1 MDNSWLFENE
11 EKEEEE
17 EAESDEEDKQ
27 TELEERLYAVVHHN
41 DLSQPLPSELA
52 KHYSIQC
59 ADNGEL
65 EVTLNNSLEVVKSTD
80 SELICNLLQTSVSN
94 DLVDNNNA
102 AVSANK
108 DDDDDVIIV
117 SSSYD
122 IKKTNDSNPNDK
134 IVVQNRN
141 SRKRFRYS
149 DLTLEEFQGKSLDE
163 LQGKTRD
170 QLQVKTL
177 DVLQGKTF
185 SEFQGKVA
193 NVESTTNDI
202 NYFDHNP
209 WMFCNRKHRKYKNL
223 KVPPSPSLCD
233 WKNDSNLDFIDVG
246 PYIKQGNEIIHSM
259 IKALIHL
266 NPGENIDKLAAFAR
280 ILYKRNVEL
289 FRKKRKNERKKA
301 RKLNQSIIT
310 DSSCNSS
317 FDFSKE
323 MKDLSVKIQEYNS
336 ETMTYKRKREDNFD
350 GSISLNISPFK
361 PNPKVVD
368 LSSDIE
374 DTTVDIED
382 STASS
387 SSTWKENSSLT
398 SGVKNSHFP
407 TKWTKEMVEYYS
419 KRRNKPMKD
428 IDKLIANLKSKLF
441 LRNTCFYF
449 ISCINLLVFLTEPSF
464 L

>member
-80 SELICNLLQTSVSN
+80 SELICNLLKTSVSN
-94 DLVDNNNA
+94 DLVDNNNV
-102 AVSANK
+102 AVLANK
-108 DDDDDVIIV
+108 DDDDVIIV
-117 SSSYD
+117 SSSYE
-122 IKKTNDSNPNDK
+122 IKKTNDLKPNDK
-134 IVVQNRN
+134 TVVHNRN

-163 LQGKTRD
+163 HQGKTLD

-185 SEFQGKVA
+185 NEFQGKVD

-202 NYFDHNP
+202 NYFDHSSK
-209 WMFCNRKHRKYKNL
+209 MFFNRKHRKYKNL

-246 PYIKQGNEIIHSM
+246 PYIKQGNDIIHSM

-289 FRKKRKNERKKA
+289 FKTKRRKERKKA
-301 RKLNQSIIT
+301 RKLDQFIIT
-310 DSSCNSS
+310 DSSFNSS
-317 FDFSKE
+317 FNFSKE
-323 MKDLSVKIQEYNS
+323 MKDLSVRIQEYNS

-368 LSSDIE
+368 LTSDIE
-374 DTTVDIED
+374 DTSVVVIED
-382 STASS
+382 STVSS
-387 SSTWKENSSLT
+387 SSTWKENPSLI

-441 LRNTCFYF
+441 L
-449 ISCINLLVFLTEPSF
+449 LVIYSR
-464 L
+464 

>member
-1 MDNSWLFENE
+1 MDNSWLFANE

-80 SELICNLLQTSVSN
+80 SELICSLLKTSVSN
-94 DLVDNNNA
+94 DLVDNNNV

-108 DDDDDVIIV
+108 DDDDDVVIV
-117 SSSYD
+117 SSSCN
-122 IKKTNDSNPNDK
+122 IKKTNVLNPNDK

-141 SRKRFRYS
+141 SQKRFRYS

-163 LQGKTRD
+163 LKGKTPENLQRKTLD
-170 QLQVKTL
+170 HLQVKSL
-177 DVLQGKTF
+177 DVLQGRTF
-185 SEFQGKVA
+185 NEFQGKVA

-202 NYFDHNP
+202 NYFDHSSK
-209 WMFCNRKHRKYKNL
+209 MFFNRKHRKYKNL

-246 PYIKQGNEIIHSM
+246 PYIKQGNDIIHSM

-289 FRKKRKNERKKA
+289 FRTKRRKERKKA
-301 RKLNQSIIT
+301 RKLDQFIIT
-310 DSSCNSS
+310 DSSFNSS

-368 LSSDIE
+368 LTSDIE
-374 DTTVDIED
+374 DTSVDIED
-382 STASS
+382 STVSS
-387 SSTWKENSSLT
+387 SRAWKENSSLI

-428 IDKLIANLKSKLF
+428 IDKLVANLKSKLF
-441 LRNTCFYF
+441 LIVIYSST
-449 ISCINLLVFLTEPSF
+449 
-464 L
+464 

>member
-17 EAESDEEDKQ
+17 EAESDEDDKQ

-80 SELICNLLQTSVSN
+80 SELICNLLKTSVSN

-108 DDDDDVIIV
+108 DDDDVIIV
-117 SSSYD
+117 SSSYE
-122 IKKTNDSNPNDK
+122 ITKTNDLKPNDK
-134 IVVQNRN
+134 NVVHNRN

-149 DLTLEEFQGKSLDE
+149 DLTLEEFQGKSLDGH
-163 LQGKTRD
+163 QGKTLD

-185 SEFQGKVA
+185 NEFQGKVD

-202 NYFDHNP
+202 NYFDHSSK
-209 WMFCNRKHRKYKNL
+209 MFFNRKHRKYKNL

-246 PYIKQGNEIIHSM
+246 PYMKQGNDIIHSM
-259 IKALIHL
+259 IKALINL

-289 FRKKRKNERKKA
+289 FRTKRRKERKKA
-301 RKLNQSIIT
+301 RKLDQFIIT

-317 FDFSKE
+317 FNFSKE

-361 PNPKVVD
+361 PDPKVVD
-368 LSSDIE
+368 LTTDIE
-374 DTTVDIED
+374 DTSVVDIED

-387 SSTWKENSSLT
+387 SSTWKENSSLI
-398 SGVKNSHFP
+398 SRVKNSHFP

-441 LRNTCFYF
+441 
-449 ISCINLLVFLTEPSF
+449 
-464 L
+464 